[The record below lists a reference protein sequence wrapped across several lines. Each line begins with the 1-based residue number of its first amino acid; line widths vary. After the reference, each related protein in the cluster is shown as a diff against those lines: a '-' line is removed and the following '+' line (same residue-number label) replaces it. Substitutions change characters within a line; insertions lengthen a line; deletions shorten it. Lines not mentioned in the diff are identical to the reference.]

1 MKAAARKRIV
11 RLRMTPLTLRVAEL
25 RKAKGL
31 SQNQL
36 AKVAGVRQAT
46 LSAIES
52 GTTRRVDFDVLE
64 RIADALGVDPALLIV
79 RTEARRKRT

>member
-1 MKAAARKRIV
+1 
-11 RLRMTPLTLRVAEL
+11 MTPIRLRVAEF
-25 RKAKGL
+25 RTAKGL

-36 AKVAGVRQAT
+36 AKAAGIRQAT

-64 RIADALGVDPALLIV
+64 RIAEALGVDPGFLLV
-79 RTEARRKRT
+79 RIESQRRRRT